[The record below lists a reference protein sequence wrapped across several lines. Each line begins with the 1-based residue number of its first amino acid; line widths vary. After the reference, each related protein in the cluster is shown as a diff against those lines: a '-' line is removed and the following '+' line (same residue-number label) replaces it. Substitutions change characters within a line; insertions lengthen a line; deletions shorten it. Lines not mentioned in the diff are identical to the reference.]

1 MSRIRRSFLAPRI
14 RSNRRQK
21 TVKVQSQNHVKV
33 DHVDRISALPNDLLC
48 HILSFLPTKKAAATS
63 ILSTRWRYLFTSLP
77 NIHLEFD
84 HSLRR
89 FDPNSGKKY
98 VDIMGP
104 NYQRFARLVD
114 CCHRLI
120 LQRKPYCL
128 TKFYLSLE
136 EFLEI
141 FRVAIDSLI
150 CAAISCGVQQLEVFV
165 GRDRSNALS
174 PPGILSCPGIFSC
187 KTLLEMKLDSCFTD
201 FYVPET
207 VSLPNLKILHLA
219 QFILTDELSIPR
231 LIQGCPVL
239 IELSFVCLT
248 YSEGEVLTLLLKSP
262 SLEKIYLHCVTDE
275 WDIVLDIPSA
285 VNLEC
290 EVEGASKTSIN
301 APKLQHLH
309 FDGDAVTVNILPN
322 HKSLVEA
329 RISVSCPYIVKTSDQ
344 EQLLR
349 CEVAFELMNSSQ
361 SVVSL
366 YLLDA
371 TVELLFYSQKL
382 LPTFEKLT
390 YLELEVR
397 NYYDKRTRSW
407 KMLSWLLGSAPNLQV
422 LVFDEVFW
430 DDRIESSAEDKKFE
444 FLSAEPVPLCLPKQL
459 REVKIRKFNGKEYEF
474 KLIDYIL
481 QNVKALKKMTVGVLG
496 HFGDRSKILSFKRC
510 NNDCQIVFT

>member
-1 MSRIRRSFLAPRI
+1 
-14 RSNRRQK
+14 
-21 TVKVQSQNHVKV
+21 
-33 DHVDRISALPNDLLC
+33 
-48 HILSFLPTKKAAATS
+48 
-63 ILSTRWRYLFTSLP
+63 
-77 NIHLEFD
+77 
-84 HSLRR
+84 
-89 FDPNSGKKY
+89 
-98 VDIMGP
+98 
-104 NYQRFARLVD
+104 
-114 CCHRLI
+114 
-120 LQRKPYCL
+120 
-128 TKFYLSLE
+128 
-136 EFLEI
+136 
-141 FRVAIDSLI
+141 
-150 CAAISCGVQQLEVFV
+150 
-165 GRDRSNALS
+165 
-174 PPGILSCPGIFSC
+174 
-187 KTLLEMKLDSCFTD
+187 MKLESRFTD

-219 QFILTDELSIPR
+219 QFILTDELSTPR

-239 IELSFVCLT
+239 IELYFDCLT
-248 YSEGEVLTLLLKSP
+248 YSEGEVLTLLIKSP

-309 FDGDAVTVNILPN
+309 FDGDAV
-322 HKSLVEA
+322 
-329 RISVSCPYIVKTSDQ
+329 
-344 EQLLR
+344 
-349 CEVAFELMNSSQ
+349 
-361 SVVSL
+361 
-366 YLLDA
+366 
-371 TVELLFYSQKL
+371 ELLFYFQKL

-397 NYYDKRTRSW
+397 KYYDKHTRSW
-407 KMLSWLLGSAPNLQV
+407 KMLSWLLESAPNLQV

-444 FLSAEPVPLCLPKQL
+444 FLSAEPVPLCLPKHL

-496 HFGDRSKILSFKRC
+496 HFGARSKILSLKRC